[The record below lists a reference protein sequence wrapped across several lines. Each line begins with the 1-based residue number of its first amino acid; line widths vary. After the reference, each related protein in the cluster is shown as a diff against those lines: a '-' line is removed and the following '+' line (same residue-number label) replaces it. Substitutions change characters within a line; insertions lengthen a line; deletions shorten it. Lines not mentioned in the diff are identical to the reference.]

1 MFGRKFFRTRR
12 TSHSTNRRRP
22 PAPPPAP
29 EPSPPP
35 SPPPPSYPKKSK
47 PSSRRKRR
55 SSVAPVPPVVLSPLS
70 PINQKD
76 IDDVKLERETS
87 YRLILRPIGIHN
99 MNVVFGVFKLDG
111 TMVINGILVPLKGRD
126 QINVVFNA
134 VSEYLRTLS
143 RDERIDTQL
152 LIDDPLNNDTY
163 ELTLSGGKILESRKM
178 IKKVA
183 RGFKK
188 MLEEGGKGK
197 TKKQKKTKTKK
208 KRKGKKRGTKRRS

>member
-1 MFGRKFFRTRR
+1 MFGRTFFPTRR
-12 TSHSTNRRRP
+12 TSRSTN
-22 PAPPPAP
+22 P
-29 EPSPPP
+29 ESAAPSPP
-35 SPPPPSYPKKSK
+35 SSPKKSK
-47 PSSRRKRR
+47 LSSSRTRRSRRTRR

-76 IDDVKLERETS
+76 IDDVKLERETP
-87 YRLILRPIGIHN
+87 YRLILRPIGIHD

-111 TMVINGILVPLKGRD
+111 TPVINGILVPLKGRD

-143 RDERIDTQL
+143 RDERIDTEL
-152 LIDDPLNNDTY
+152 LIDDPLNNNTY

-188 MLEEGGKGK
+188 MLEKGVGGK
-197 TKKQKKTKTKK
+197 TKKQKKPKTKK
-208 KRKGKKRGTKRRS
+208 KRRGKKGGTKRRS